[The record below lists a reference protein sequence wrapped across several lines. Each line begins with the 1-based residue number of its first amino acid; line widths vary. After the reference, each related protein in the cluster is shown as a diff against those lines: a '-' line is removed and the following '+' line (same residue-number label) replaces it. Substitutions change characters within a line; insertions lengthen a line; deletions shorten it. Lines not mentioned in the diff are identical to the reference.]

1 MFLLVGL
8 YFFKTMNKYSQS
20 KKSVHKCFTIIK
32 KTVTVAI
39 AVIIAIAIVIVFYYS
54 LYLDIR

>member
-32 KTVTVAI
+32 KVTVAI
-39 AVIIAIAIVIVFYYS
+39 ANCYYCNCYS
-54 LYLDIR
+54 YCILLFFIS

>member
-32 KTVTVAI
+32 KVTVAI
-39 AVIIAIAIVIVFYYS
+39 AVIIAIAIVIVFCYS